1 MKIREVRKLRKNLV
15 MASILLGS
23 VVLGG
28 CNRNSEPVEHYI
40 GVNDSGYVD
49 SIKLSGVKRNNYTGY
64 FLGDGISVE
73 TALELSNEN
82 LNNLCYGWNWELS
95 DKKYNGDK
103 IKLEEGESEKL
114 WGVEKEV
121 ENGNEVVSEEDDVDG
136 NEDKPEEG
144 NEDKLEENSEGVET
158 EIVIETSGT
167 VEKLSDITGK
177 ELTLKS
183 GQVLTLV
190 PNYIEHIV
198 EESEL
203 DSDTEGTEEE
213 PIDNETEASEGEVQE
228 ETEPLAETLKSIV
241 VTNYSKEDKTIKS
254 CVEGGWYTVQLD
266 NYTECFG
273 MKPLEDEEEIP
284 KDEVFSR
291 LSESLGNPTIVWEQ
305 PTDDANY
312 VNGVI
317 QMIYAYE
324 FPEYTILSGVVKDTI
339 NSMYYIPKSLWLQSD
354 EYSGMKALYSASYIE
369 IDKSELPEV
378 EEVE

>member
-1 MKIREVRKLRKNLV
+1 MRKNLV

-23 VVLGG
+23 IVLGG
-28 CNRNSEPVEHYI
+28 CNRSSEPVEHYI

-49 SIKLSGVKRNNYTGY
+49 SVKLSGVKRNNYTGY

-82 LNNLCYGWNWELS
+82 LNSLCYGWNWELS

-121 ENGNEVVSEEDDVDG
+121 ENSNEGSGAGESSEGLDKDGIEDKQEESSEGKQEDNSEE
-136 NEDKPEEG
+136 
-144 NEDKLEENSEGVET
+144 VET
-158 EIVIETSGT
+158 EIVVETSGT
-167 VEKLSDITGK
+167 VEKLSDITGR

-183 GQVLTLV
+183 GQVLTIL
-190 PNYIEHIV
+190 PNYIEPVV

-203 DSDTEGTEEE
+203 DGDIEGTGEEL
-213 PIDNETEASEGEVQE
+213 IDNETETSEGEVKE
-228 ETEPLAETLKSIV
+228 EKKPLTETLKSVV
-241 VTNYSKEDKTIKS
+241 VTNYSKEDKAIKS
-254 CVEGGWYTVQLD
+254 CVESGWYMVQLD

-273 MKPLEDEEEIP
+273 MKPLENEEEIP

-339 NSMYYIPKSLWLQSD
+339 NSMYYMPKGLWLQSD

>member
-1 MKIREVRKLRKNLV
+1 MIGL
-15 MASILLGS
+15 LLGS

-28 CNRNSEPVEHYI
+28 CNRGDEPVEHYI
-40 GVNDSGYVD
+40 GVTDSGYVD
-49 SIKLSGVKRNNYTGY
+49 SIKLSGVKRNNYMGY

-114 WGVEKEV
+114 WGVEREV
-121 ENGNEVVSEEDDVDG
+121 ENINGDSDAGESSESLGKEDIEDKQEED
-136 NEDKPEEG
+136 NS
-144 NEDKLEENSEGVET
+144 EENSEEVET
-158 EIVIETSGT
+158 EIVVETSGT
-167 VEKLSDITGK
+167 VEKLSNITDT

-183 GQVLTLV
+183 GQVLTIL
-190 PNYIEHIV
+190 PNYIEPIV

-203 DSDTEGTEEE
+203 DSSTEGTGEESVVDE
-213 PIDNETEASEGEVQE
+213 KETSEGEVQE
-228 ETEPLAETLKSIV
+228 ETKPLAETLKSIA

-254 CVEGGWYTVQLD
+254 CVESGWYTVQLD
-266 NYTECFG
+266 NYIECFG
-273 MKPLEDEEEIP
+273 MKPLENEEKIP
-284 KDEVFSR
+284 ENEVFSR
-291 LSESLGNPTIVWEQ
+291 LSESLGNPTIIWEQ

-312 VNGVI
+312 VNGTI
-317 QMIYAYE
+317 QMVYAYE
-324 FPEYTILSGVVKDTI
+324 FPEYTILSGVVKDNI

-354 EYSGMKALYSASYIE
+354 DYSGMKALYSASYIE

>member
-1 MKIREVRKLRKNLV
+1 MRKNLV
-15 MASILLGS
+15 MVGLLLGS

-28 CNRNSEPVEHYI
+28 CNRGDEPVEHYI
-40 GVNDSGYVD
+40 GVTDSGYVD

-73 TALELSNEN
+73 TALELSNDN
-82 LNNLCYGWNWELS
+82 LNSLCYGWNWELS

-114 WGVEKEV
+114 WGVEREV
-121 ENGNEVVSEEDDVDG
+121 ENIDNDSDAGESSEGLDKEDIEDKQEDG
-136 NEDKPEEG
+136 NP
-144 NEDKLEENSEGVET
+144 EENSEKVET
-158 EIVIETSGT
+158 EMVVETSGT
-167 VEKLSDITGK
+167 VEKLSDITSK

-183 GQVLTLV
+183 GQVLTIL
-190 PNYIEHIV
+190 PNYIEPIV

-203 DSDTEGTEEE
+203 DGNIEGTEEE
-213 PIDNETEASEGEVQE
+213 SAVNEKETSEGEVQE
-228 ETEPLAETLKSIV
+228 EAEPLAETLKSIV

-254 CVEGGWYTVQLD
+254 CVESGWYTVQLD
-266 NYTECFG
+266 NYIECFG
-273 MKPLEDEEEIP
+273 MKLLENEEEIP
-284 KDEVFSR
+284 ENEVFSR
-291 LSESLGNPTIVWEQ
+291 LSESLGNPTIIWEQ

-312 VNGVI
+312 VNGTI
-317 QMIYAYE
+317 QMVYAYE

-354 EYSGMKALYSASYIE
+354 DYSGMKALYSASYIE

>member
-1 MKIREVRKLRKNLV
+1 MRKNLV
-15 MASILLGS
+15 IASILLGS
-23 VVLGG
+23 IVLGG
-28 CNRNSEPVEHYI
+28 CNRSSEPVEHYI
-40 GVNDSGYVD
+40 GVNDGGYVD

-95 DKKYNGDK
+95 DKKYNGDR

-121 ENGNEVVSEEDDVDG
+121 ENSNEDSGAGESSEGLDEEVI
-136 NEDKPEEG
+136 EDKPEEG
-144 NEDKLEENSEGVET
+144 NEDKSEENSEGVET

-167 VEKLSDITGK
+167 VKKLSDITNK

-183 GQVLTLV
+183 GQVLTVV
-190 PNYIEHIV
+190 PNYIEPIV

-203 DSDTEGTEEE
+203 DGDTEGIGEE
-213 PIDNETEASEGEVQE
+213 PIDSGKETGEGEVQE

-273 MKPLEDEEEIP
+273 MKPLEKEEEIP

-312 VNGVI
+312 VNGVV

>member
-1 MKIREVRKLRKNLV
+1 MRKNLV
-15 MASILLGS
+15 MVSILLGS

-28 CNRNSEPVEHYI
+28 CNRSSEPVEHYI
-40 GVNDSGYVD
+40 GVTDSGYVD
-49 SIKLSGVKRNNYTGY
+49 SIKLSGVKRNNYMGY
-64 FLGDGISVE
+64 FLGDGINVE
-73 TALELSNEN
+73 TALKLSNEN

-103 IKLEEGESEKL
+103 IKLEDGESEKL
-114 WGVEKEV
+114 WGVEKKV
-121 ENGNEVVSEEDDVDG
+121 ENGNEVVSEDDVGG
-136 NEDKPEEG
+136 NEDKPEES
-144 NEDKLEENSEGVET
+144 NEDKSEENSEGVET

-167 VEKLSDITGK
+167 VEKLSDITNK

-183 GQVLTLV
+183 GQVLTIL
-190 PNYIEHIV
+190 PNYIEPIV
-198 EESEL
+198 EDGEL
-203 DSDTEGTEEE
+203 DDDTEGTGEES
-213 PIDNETEASEGEVQE
+213 IDDEKETGEGEVQE
-228 ETEPLAETLKSIV
+228 EAEPLAETLKSIV

-254 CVEGGWYTVQLD
+254 CVESGWYTVQLN
-266 NYTECFG
+266 NYIECFG
-273 MKPLEDEEEIP
+273 MKPLENEEEIP

-291 LSESLGNPTIVWEQ
+291 LSESLGNPTIIWEQ

-312 VNGVI
+312 VNGAI

-324 FPEYTILSGVVKDTI
+324 FPEYTILSGVVKNTI

>member
-1 MKIREVRKLRKNLV
+1 MRKNLV

-28 CNRNSEPVEHYI
+28 CNRSSEPVEHYI
-40 GVNDSGYVD
+40 GVTDSGYVD
-49 SIKLSGVKRNNYTGY
+49 SIKLSGVKRNNYIGY

-121 ENGNEVVSEEDDVDG
+121 ENGNEGSGEESEMVLEEDD
-136 NEDKPEEG
+136 KEG
-144 NEDKLEENSEGVET
+144 NEDKQEESNEGKPEENSEEVET
-158 EIVIETSGT
+158 EIVVETSGT
-167 VEKLSDITGK
+167 VEKLANITGK

-183 GQVLTLV
+183 GQVLTVV
-190 PNYIEHIV
+190 PNYIEPIV
-198 EESEL
+198 EEEEL
-203 DSDTEGTEEE
+203 NGDTEGTGEEHV
-213 PIDNETEASEGEVQE
+213 DNEIEISEEVVQE

-254 CVEGGWYTVQLD
+254 CVESGWYTVQLN
-266 NYTECFG
+266 NYIECFG
-273 MKPLEDEEEIP
+273 MKPLENEEEIP

-291 LSESLGNPTIVWEQ
+291 LSESLGNPTIIWEQ

-312 VNGVI
+312 VNGTI

-354 EYSGMKALYSASYIE
+354 EYAGMKALYSASYIE

>member
-1 MKIREVRKLRKNLV
+1 

-23 VVLGG
+23 IVLGG
-28 CNRNSEPVEHYI
+28 CNRSSEPVEHYI
-40 GVNDSGYVD
+40 GVTDSGYVD
-49 SIKLSGVKRNNYTGY
+49 SIKLSGIKRNNYTGY

-82 LNNLCYGWNWELS
+82 LNSLCYGWNWELS

-121 ENGNEVVSEEDDVDG
+121 ENSNEGSG
-136 NEDKPEEG
+136 SG
-144 NEDKLEENSEGVET
+144 ENSEGLDKEGIEDKQEESSEGKPEDNSEEVET
-158 EIVIETSGT
+158 EIVVETSGT
-167 VEKLSDITGK
+167 VEKLSDITGR

-183 GQVLTLV
+183 GQILTIL
-190 PNYIEHIV
+190 PNYIEPIA

-203 DSDTEGTEEE
+203 DGDTEGTEEE
-213 PIDNETEASEGEVQE
+213 PFDNETETSEGEVQE
-228 ETEPLAETLKSIV
+228 ETEPLAETLKSVV

-254 CVEGGWYTVQLD
+254 CVESGWYTIQLD

-273 MKPLEDEEEIP
+273 MKPLENEEEIP

-305 PTDDANY
+305 LTDDANY
-312 VNGVI
+312 VNGAI

>member
-1 MKIREVRKLRKNLV
+1 

-28 CNRNSEPVEHYI
+28 CNRSSEPVEHYI
-40 GVNDSGYVD
+40 GVTDSGYVD
-49 SIKLSGVKRNNYTGY
+49 SIKLSGVKRNNYIGY

-121 ENGNEVVSEEDDVDG
+121 ENGNEGSGEESEMVLEEDD
-136 NEDKPEEG
+136 KEG
-144 NEDKLEENSEGVET
+144 NEDKQEESNEGKPEENSEEVET
-158 EIVIETSGT
+158 EIVVETSGT
-167 VEKLSDITGK
+167 VEKLANITGK

-183 GQVLTLV
+183 GQVLTVV
-190 PNYIEHIV
+190 PNYIEPIV
-198 EESEL
+198 EEEEL
-203 DSDTEGTEEE
+203 NGDTEGTGEEHV
-213 PIDNETEASEGEVQE
+213 DNEIEISEEVVQE

-254 CVEGGWYTVQLD
+254 CVESGWYTVQLN
-266 NYTECFG
+266 NYIECFG
-273 MKPLEDEEEIP
+273 MKPLENEEEIP

-291 LSESLGNPTIVWEQ
+291 LSESLGNPTIIWEQ

-312 VNGVI
+312 VNGTI

-354 EYSGMKALYSASYIE
+354 EYAGMKALYSASYIE

>member
-1 MKIREVRKLRKNLV
+1 MRKNLV

-28 CNRNSEPVEHYI
+28 CNRSSEPVEHYI
-40 GVNDSGYVD
+40 GVTDSGYVD
-49 SIKLSGVKRNNYTGY
+49 SIKLSGIKRNNYMGY

-121 ENGNEVVSEEDDVDG
+121 ENSDGLGEDT
-136 NEDKPEEG
+136 KEG
-144 NEDKLEENSEGVET
+144 NEDKQEESNEGKPEDNSEEVET
-158 EIVIETSGT
+158 EIVVETSGT
-167 VEKLSDITGK
+167 VEKLADITGK

-183 GQVLTLV
+183 GQVLSVV
-190 PNYIEHIV
+190 PNYIEPVV
-198 EESEL
+198 EKDEL
-203 DSDTEGTEEE
+203 DGDTEGTGEE
-213 PIDNETEASEGEVQE
+213 PVNTEKETSEGEVQE

-254 CVEGGWYTVQLD
+254 CVESGWYTVQLN
-266 NYTECFG
+266 NYIECFG
-273 MKPLEDEEEIP
+273 MKPLENEEEIP

-291 LSESLGNPTIVWEQ
+291 LSESLGNPTIIWEQ

-312 VNGVI
+312 VNGKI

-354 EYSGMKALYSASYIE
+354 DYAGMKALYSASYIE